1 MFKKVFA
8 SLILVLVLWLFYWA
22 IFVPKESLTGRI
34 SRELERQSS
43 KLDLFMKGV
52 VFSEII
58 EGKKYWEIKA
68 LTSQINKDTGKAL
81 LNDIQGVFFSDGKP
95 SVRFTAPS
103 VIWDM
108 KERQIRIESP
118 KGFDGSYNFSVPDLS
133 WSLSRDSFWTD
144 GPVVFQS
151 AQGTIKGRGLS
162 GSPGKAGMT
171 IKGDPVASFSW
182 RGKVMR
188 LQAKSFGLDGTR
200 GNISASGGCTA
211 SMDALSVTAEEME
224 YFRAKMEVS
233 ARGKVK
239 LSYRDIKASAD
250 NALFRLGGNTVT
262 LSGNAAASRQ
272 GSRMSA
278 GRLKIDMKNNRIIME
293 ERTEV
298 FVEEED
304 LGTQKK

>member
-8 SLILVLVLWLFYWA
+8 FLVFVFILWIFYWA
-22 IFVPKESLTGRI
+22 LFVPKESLTGRI

-52 VFSEII
+52 VFSEIV

-95 SVRFTAPS
+95 YIRFTAPS
-103 VIWDM
+103 VIWEM
-108 KERQIRIESP
+108 KQQQITIDSP
-118 KGFDGSYNFSVPDLS
+118 QGTDNNYKFSVPDLT
-133 WSLSRDSFWTD
+133 WSLSRGSFWTD
-144 GPVVFQS
+144 GPVIFKS
-151 AQGTIKGRGLS
+151 KYGLIKGRGLV
-162 GSPGKAGMT
+162 GSPGRSGMT
-171 IKGDPVASFSW
+171 IKGDPTAVFSKG
-182 RGKVMR
+182 GKTLS
-188 LQAKSFGLDGTR
+188 LQAQSFALDGTR
-200 GNISASGGCTA
+200 GNIIASGDCSV
-211 SMDALSVTAEEME
+211 SMDALSMTAREME
-224 YFRAKMEVS
+224 YFRAKAEIL

-239 LSYRDIKASAD
+239 MFYRDIKASAD
-250 NALFRLGGNTVT
+250 EAFFGLAGNTVI
-262 LSGNAAASRQ
+262 LSGNASASRQ
-272 GSRMSA
+272 GSRMTA
-278 GRLKIDMKNNRIIME
+278 GRLKIDMKNNRIVME